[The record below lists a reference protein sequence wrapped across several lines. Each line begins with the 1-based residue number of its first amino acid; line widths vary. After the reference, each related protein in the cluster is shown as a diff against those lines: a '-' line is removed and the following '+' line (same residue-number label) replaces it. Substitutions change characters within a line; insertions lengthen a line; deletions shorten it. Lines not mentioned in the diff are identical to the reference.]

1 MSENLLLV
9 ISGAGVIIAAAFWWY
24 VHSFKLRQKV
34 RKIAK
39 RVPQA
44 PKLPEATRTIAGEDT

>member
-1 MSENLLLV
+1 MNGNLLLA
-9 ISGAGVIIAAAFWWY
+9 ISGAGLVLALAFWWY

-34 RKIAK
+34 RRAAK

-44 PKLPEATRTIAGEDT
+44 PKLPSPTRTIAGEDT